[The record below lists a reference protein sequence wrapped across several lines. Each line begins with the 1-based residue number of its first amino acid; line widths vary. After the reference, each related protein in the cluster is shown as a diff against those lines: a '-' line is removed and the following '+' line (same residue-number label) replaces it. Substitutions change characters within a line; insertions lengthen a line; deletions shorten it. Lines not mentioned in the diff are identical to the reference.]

1 MGSLVFSMPALPP
14 VAANSVFTLQ
24 GYGGRVIW
32 SGFNTQTVNSAA
44 RNPFKKGEK
53 MNVKRGIAVSHMA
66 MNEWGTGMVV
76 AVADGKATIQF
87 SDGIIRKIASSHYT
101 TLQPA
106 DPASYLPPPECAP
119 VVKKVR
125 AVRKS
130 VKKTKESEETVV

>member
-1 MGSLVFSMPALPP
+1 MPAVLP
-14 VAANSVFTLQ
+14 VAANAVFNYLNTEVGSFGQDLMLKMLNPLPETL
-24 GYGGRVIW
+24 
-32 SGFNTQTVNSAA
+32 S
-44 RNPFKKGEK
+44 KKEKK
-53 MNVKRGIAVSHMA
+53 MNVKRGIAVSHSG

-76 AVADGKATIQF
+76 AVAEGKATIQF

-130 VKKTKESEETVV
+130 VKKTKVAEETVV

>member
-1 MGSLVFSMPALPP
+1 MPAVLP
-14 VAANSVFTLQ
+14 VGAKAVFHNMNTEVGSSGQDLVLKRLNPLPETL
-24 GYGGRVIW
+24 
-32 SGFNTQTVNSAA
+32 S
-44 RNPFKKGEK
+44 KKEKK

-76 AVADGKATIQF
+76 AVADGRATIQF

-106 DPASYLPPPECAP
+106 DPASFLPPPESVP
-119 VVKKVR
+119 VEKKVR

-130 VKKTKESEETVV
+130 VKKTKEPVV